1 MDPLFRTIIRIPPS
15 RPISLASKC
24 MMIGS
29 CFSEEISEK
38 LIQSGLSVINN
49 PAGILFN
56 PISIL
61 NIMERLRKEQLYTQG
76 ELQIHN
82 DTFFSWDHHGS
93 FKHQNIEILLD
104 KINTLVQQSINY
116 NAAHPLII
124 ITWGSAIIYS
134 IKETGQVVANCH
146 KQPSSIFHRNMLT
159 VDEIVNQYV
168 IYIEKMLLIEP
179 VFRII
184 ITVSPVRYAKD
195 GFVENQLSKSIL
207 FVALN
212 KLIELYPDNVEY
224 FPAYEIIMDELR
236 DYRFYK
242 TDMIHPSQVAVDL
255 VWQYFQKTYFT
266 ATDQKVLKEI
276 EAFNSLRAHRPL
288 FPDSEESA
296 QLQNTIETKRSEIM
310 LKYPYLNLDL
320 L

>member
-56 PISIL
+56 PLSIL
-61 NIMERLRKEQLYTQG
+61 NILERIRKEQLYIQS

-82 DTFFSWDHHGS
+82 NQFFSWEHHGS
-93 FKHQNIEILLD
+93 FKHQDREILLN
-104 KINTLVQQSINY
+104 KINSLVQQSIHY
-116 NAAHPLII
+116 NVEHPVRI
-124 ITWGSAIIYS
+124 ITWGSAIIYR

-146 KQPSSIFHRNMLT
+146 KQPSSIFHRKMLT
-159 VDEIVNQYV
+159 VDELVNQYV
-168 IYIEKMLLIEP
+168 IYLEKMLPIEP
-179 VFRII
+179 GFRVI

-212 KLIELYPDNVEY
+212 KLIELYPENIEY

-242 TDMIHPSQVAVDL
+242 SDMIHPSQVAVDL

-276 EAFNSLRAHRPL
+276 EAFNSLSAHRPL

-296 QLQNTIETKRSEIM
+296 QLQNTIETKRSELS
-310 LKYPYLNLDL
+310 LKYPYLNI
-320 L
+320 